1 MSLENT
7 SQLVDTVAHQ
17 LRQLG
22 VETGEWA
29 GSRLPV
35 RVPTTG
41 GAMEAVVE
49 AFASDGAVAPPRG
62 SSVPTIVA
70 QRHIPPGRGQAY
82 RSAGVPYIDSGGNAW
97 MSFPGYTVQVQG
109 HPPAYHHAPG
119 RDRPSRAF
127 RPAGLK
133 VVFALLTRPVLL
145 SGTVREIAAG
155 STVSVGAAQ
164 AALRD
169 LASEGF
175 LREAQGGGRLL
186 DKRRSLTRRWVSAYV
201 GDLRPRLSAVEL
213 VGPSPAW
220 WVGERGDDGEL
231 EGQVGGEAA
240 LQALGYLARAL
251 TTTVYGEE
259 PWHGP
264 RRSARLSRGG
274 TSNVTLRQRFWA
286 AEGAAGGLLVPRL
299 LIYADAIAT
308 DEPRQVEMALQMRS
322 DDEELRRLFDSG

>member
-1 MSLENT
+1 
-7 SQLVDTVAHQ
+7 
-17 LRQLG
+17 
-22 VETGEWA
+22 
-29 GSRLPV
+29 
-35 RVPTTG
+35 
-41 GAMEAVVE
+41 MEA
-49 AFASDGAVAPPRG
+49 FTSDGAVAPPRG

-70 QRHIPPGRGQAY
+70 QRHIPPGRGQGY

-97 MSFPGYTVQVQG
+97 LSFPGYTVQVQG
-109 HPPAYHHAPG
+109 NPPAYQHAPG

-133 VVFALLTRPVLL
+133 VVFTLLTRPELL

-155 STVSVGAAQ
+155 STVSVGATQ

-169 LASEGF
+169 LASESF
-175 LREAQGGGRLL
+175 LHEAQGGGRLL
-186 DKRRSLTRRWVSAYV
+186 SKRGTLAARWVSAYV
-201 GDLRPRLSAVEL
+201 SDLRPRLSAVEL

-220 WVGERGDDGEL
+220 WVGERGDDCEP

-264 RRSARLSRGG
+264 RRSGRLSRGG
-274 TSNVTLRQRFWA
+274 TTNVTLRQRFWA

-322 DDEELRRLFDSG
+322 DDEELRRLFDGG